1 MESHGTRKPWE
12 STARNAVSAWNGPR
26 FDLLHAFLEYGE
38 RFHLVLEDGRI
49 EDMECGVDAGMGL
62 QAVEGE
68 RTHFFSFSDAESVA
82 EELDRAREVLGAASG
97 EAHPVDW
104 RDPEE
109 RRMPVE
115 RDVDA
120 RPARRKLER
129 VRAADAI
136 ARERDDRIEQVRVRY
151 TEKRR
156 RVTVLD
162 REGWIRS
169 EPQCYTN
176 FAVEAIAVDGD
187 RRERGSARHAAYAG
201 EEILDQR
208 PPEDLAREAV
218 GRALTSLE
226 ADPVEPG
233 PRDVVIG
240 PGFGGTIFHEA
251 CGHGFEADHIYQDVS
266 RYSDSMGEPVATENV
281 TFVDDASIDNGNG
294 SFRYDD
300 EGTPSSRTV
309 LIRDGVM
316 REVLSDRKYARLL
329 DRDPTG
335 NGRRQSFRHPILPR
349 MTNTFIEAGDADPE
363 AILNDTGEGIYAA
376 HIGGGQVDP
385 ASGDFI
391 FSITEGYRI
400 ENGSLTEPIRGAALV
415 GNGPDVLKRIDAV
428 GDDLELRPG
437 VCGKGQWVPVTVGQ
451 PTLRVRD
458 LTVGGQTE

>member
-1 MESHGTRKPWE
+1 MEDGPWTQWQ
-12 STARNAVSAWNGPR
+12 STARGAVADWNLPR
-26 FDLLHAFLEYGE
+26 FDLLHAFLEAGE
-38 RFHLVLEDGRI
+38 RFRLVLEDGRI
-49 EDMECGVDAGMGL
+49 EDMECGVDVGMGL
-62 QAVEGE
+62 QAVEGD
-68 RTHFFSFSDAESVA
+68 RTHFFSFSDPESVSG
-82 EELDRAREVLGAASG
+82 ELARSGEVLGLSPR
-97 EAHPVDW
+97 EAEPVDW
-104 RDPEE
+104 QDPQE

-115 RDVDA
+115 RDIDA
-120 RPARRKLER
+120 RPSSRKLER
-129 VRAADAI
+129 VREADAI
-136 ARERDDRIEQVRVRY
+136 ARGRDDRIEQVRVRY

-156 RVTVLD
+156 RVAVVD
-162 REGWIRS
+162 RAGWVRR
-169 EPQCYTN
+169 EPQRYTN
-176 FAVEAIAVDGD
+176 FVVEAIAVDAD

-201 EEILDQR
+201 EEIFDR
-208 PPEDLAREAV
+208 RAPDDLAREAV
-218 GRALTSLE
+218 DRALTSLE
-226 ADPVEPG
+226 AEPVDPG

-266 RYSDSMGEPVATENV
+266 RYSQSMGDQVASENV
-281 TFVDDASIDNGNG
+281 TFVDDGSIENNNG
-294 SFRYDD
+294 SFCYDD

-316 REVLSDRKYARLL
+316 QAVLSDRKYARLL
-329 DRDPTG
+329 ERDPTG

-363 AILNDTGEGIYAA
+363 AILRETDGGIYAA

-400 ENGSLTEPIRGAALV
+400 ENGRLAEPIRGAALV

-428 GDDLELRPG
+428 GNDLELRPG

-458 LTVGGQTE
+458 LTVGGQSS